1 MSVAMPLLPQ
11 ARQPWPRALG
21 ALALLLAALMWLYRD
36 TALGMVGIWLRSE
49 TFTHAFTVPPISLWL
64 IWRRRAQLARLTPR
78 PVPWLL
84 LPMALVALAWL
95 AGHLVVVNAITQF
108 ALVTLLV
115 LSVPAVLGWQVADAI
130 RFPLLFL
137 YFAVPFGEF
146 LMPLLMDWTADFTV
160 WALQRT
166 GIPVLRE
173 GLQFSIPSGQW
184 SVEAACSGIRY
195 LMASL
200 MVGVLFAYLNYRSML
215 RRWVF
220 VGVSILVPI
229 VANWVRAYLIVLIGH
244 LSGNELATGAD
255 HLVYGWLFFG
265 IVILLMLT
273 LGAMWS
279 QPEADEP
286 APASAAARPVSGTA
300 PRPAGLAPLAAA
312 ALALAVLALPHGLL
326 ARVASAPVPT
336 LSNLATVGTPAVG
349 WSLAAQPPA
358 DWHHAFLNPTLRL
371 ERSFAQG
378 ERRVGLQ
385 LAYYAAE
392 APDSKLVSSTNALVQ
407 GRQGPWAQVSQ
418 GRRALQLSDASLTW
432 RTAELRSGAAGA
444 NEGAATRL
452 VVWQAY
458 WINGVLTASDFQAK
472 ALLALNRLLGRGG
485 DGAVLLL
492 YTLKTSA
499 EPPDAVLEAFVRDH
513 LASLDDQLRR
523 AHGTAP

>member
-1 MSVAMPLLPQ
+1 MPLPPR
-11 ARQPWPRALG
+11 AQPGWPRALA
-21 ALALLLAALMWLYRD
+21 ALGLLLAALLWLYRD
-36 TALGMVGIWLRSE
+36 TAQGMVDIWLRSE

-64 IWRRRAQLARLTPR
+64 IWRRRAQLAQLAPR

-84 LPMALVALAWL
+84 LPMAAVALAWL
-95 AGHLVVVNAITQF
+95 MGHLVAVNAVTQF

-115 LSVPAVLGWQVADAI
+115 LSVPAVLGWQVAGAI

-166 GIPVLRE
+166 GIPVLRD
-173 GLQFSIPSGQW
+173 GLQFTIPSGNW

-229 VANWVRAYLIVLIGH
+229 VANWVRAYLIVLMGH

-265 IVILLMLT
+265 IVILLMLGI
-273 LGAMWS
+273 GAMWS
-279 QPEADEP
+279 QPEAEP
-286 APASAAARPVSGTA
+286 VAEAAASVAGARPG
-300 PRPAGLAPLAAA
+300 AGAMAPLVMA

-326 ARVASAPVPT
+326 VRLGSMARPL
-336 LSNLATVGTPAVG
+336 LSNLDAVG
-349 WSLAAQPPA
+349 APAAGWSAAAQPPA
-358 DWHHAFLNPTLRL
+358 DWRHAYLNPTQRL
-371 ERSFAQG
+371 ERHYAQG
-378 ERRVGLQ
+378 ERWVGLQ

-392 APDSKLVSSTNALVQ
+392 TPDSKLVSSNNALVP
-407 GRQGPWAQVSQ
+407 GRLAPWALVSQ
-418 GRRALQLSDASLTW
+418 GRHEMPLPGRVLTW
-432 RTAELRSGAAGA
+432 RTAELRSGTADAG
-444 NEGAATRL
+444 EGTTTRL
-452 VVWQAY
+452 VVWRAY

-485 DGAVLLL
+485 DGAVLML
-492 YTLKTSA
+492 YTVKAGPGQA
-499 EPPDAVLEAFVRDH
+499 EAALEAFARGH
-513 LASLDDQLRR
+513 LGPLTEQLRQAR
-523 AHGTAP
+523 NGAGT

>member
-1 MSVAMPLLPQ
+1 MSAALPMPPQ
-11 ARQPWPRALG
+11 ARRPWPRALG
-21 ALALLLAALMWLYRD
+21 ALALLLAALLWLYRD

-95 AGHLVVVNAITQF
+95 AGQLVVVNAITQF

-173 GLQFSIPSGQW
+173 GLQFTIPSGQW

-229 VANWVRAYLIVLIGH
+229 VANWVRAYLIVLLGH

-265 IVILLMLT
+265 LVIVLLLA

-279 QPEADEP
+279 QPEVD
-286 APASAAARPVSGTA
+286 
-300 PRPAGLAPLAAA
+300 
-312 ALALAVLALPHGLL
+312 
-326 ARVASAPVPT
+326 
-336 LSNLATVGTPAVG
+336 
-349 WSLAAQPPA
+349 
-358 DWHHAFLNPTLRL
+358 
-371 ERSFAQG
+371 
-378 ERRVGLQ
+378 
-385 LAYYAAE
+385 
-392 APDSKLVSSTNALVQ
+392 
-407 GRQGPWAQVSQ
+407 
-418 GRRALQLSDASLTW
+418 
-432 RTAELRSGAAGA
+432 
-444 NEGAATRL
+444 
-452 VVWQAY
+452 
-458 WINGVLTASDFQAK
+458 
-472 ALLALNRLLGRGG
+472 
-485 DGAVLLL
+485 
-492 YTLKTSA
+492 
-499 EPPDAVLEAFVRDH
+499 
-513 LASLDDQLRR
+513 
-523 AHGTAP
+523 